1 MTIISQIVRLSMELG
16 LAVSDYNS
24 HATDTFDEIIKIT
37 LAYLSKVKEAVRLGE
52 IKASEIEEY
61 FSFVGQSWGS
71 IQSRLE
77 NEFDV
82 VSVIHGSS

>member
-1 MTIISQIVRLSMELG
+1 MTFISQIVRLTMELG

-24 HATDTFDEIIKIT
+24 HATDSFDEIIKIT

-52 IKASEIEEY
+52 IKASEVEEY

-71 IQSRLE
+71 IQSRLD
-77 NEFDV
+77 NEYDFVTV
-82 VSVIHGSS
+82 VKDS